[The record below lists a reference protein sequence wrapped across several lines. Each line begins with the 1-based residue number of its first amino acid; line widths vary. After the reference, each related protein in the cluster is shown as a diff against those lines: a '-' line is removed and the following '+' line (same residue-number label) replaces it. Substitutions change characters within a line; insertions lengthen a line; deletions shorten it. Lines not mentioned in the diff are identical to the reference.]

1 MNIINLFNQL
11 LKEKNMSSLIGIVL
25 ALVLIGVGM
34 VLKGT
39 PLAALNNAAA
49 FLIIFGGTAA
59 TIMVAFPFSE
69 FKKIPKLLQIALLQR
84 KAPSKVEQIAL
95 LVRCAEVAKKEGLL
109 ALEEIA
115 LETNDPF
122 FKKGLEMIIDGNEAE
137 FIEEVLFDEVEAM
150 DKRHKVGALIFT
162 QAGTYAPTLGVL
174 GAVIGLVAALGSLN
188 DIDKIGHSISA
199 AFIATLL
206 GIFSGYVLW
215 HPIANKLKRVSKHE
229 QEVKM
234 LVIEGLLAVYKGVIP
249 KMLETKLMV
258 YLPPK
263 EREKYQMKAGERANE
278 KVA

>member
-1 MNIINLFNQL
+1 
-11 LKEKNMSSLIGIVL
+11 MSSLIGILIAFV
-25 ALVLIGVGM
+25 VIGVGM

-39 PLAALNNAAA
+39 PLTALNNPAA
-49 FLIIFGGTAA
+49 FLIIIGGTIS
-59 TIMVAFPFSE
+59 TLMVAFPFNE

-95 LVRCAEVAKKEGLL
+95 LVRCAEIAKKEGLL

-115 LETNDPF
+115 IEADDPF
-122 FKKGLEMIIDGNEAE
+122 LKKGLEMIIDGNEAE
-137 FIEEVLFDEVEAM
+137 FIEEVMLDEVAAM
-150 DKRHKVGALIFT
+150 DQRHKIGAHIFT

-174 GAVIGLVAALGSLN
+174 GAVIGLVAALVNLN

-206 GIFSGYVLW
+206 GIFTGYVLW
-215 HPIANKLKRVSKHE
+215 HPIANKLKRISKQE

-263 EREKYQMKAGERANE
+263 ERAKYEITVKEKANE
-278 KVA
+278 KIA